1 MPHPS
6 QFKRPAGKKGP
17 RQVTGKRQPKITLRP
32 APARDPAAPIAD
44 KGKRRADAA
53 AEEDE
58 GVEEDEQPRYG
69 FRESLRGEAK
79 PLEGLRISVS
89 GCSGQKEDLW
99 ALAMEYGAE
108 RHGGLQE
115 DTTHLIAAGR
125 DSAKYKV
132 AIQRRI
138 HVMKP
143 SWLLAVKEAW
153 TSGEDVDYL
162 ELELQHAMPILE
174 GVKASLTG
182 FPQGEYKNALK
193 DILQQ
198 HGAQVISGLNSSIT
212 HLIVASPT
220 APHSPTPSSDK
231 LLHARKNRARLHPD
245 LAVVW
250 EGWAREAIEYGAIR
264 PERLQEWAWNETGK
278 EPEMKLDWQV
288 AVAPPRSRST
298 RLNPAASTSA
308 LPIPPPEFSQPK
320 NDISHPTRPSL
331 VPSDVPGASKA
342 RSTFKG
348 YDASLLEAVA
358 AGASTSAALAPA
370 VPTARDPSNGIVL
383 KKRRRAAPSA
393 ADAALDLSLPAASL
407 AGDAS
412 QALLQTYTG
421 GAGDASRFVDADISE
436 LPTFDEMHVSASR
449 GLDDGIV
456 DNQELAYQLVPG
468 RVEMQLVPKSKSVI
482 RALSSRRAG
491 SFVEAD
497 KSGAE
502 AKKTARRAGARGS
515 VPPIDEA
522 TRDTAGVATG
532 ADDSA
537 FFDAATQIS
546 PLRKEDRT
554 PTESSEEGTIP
565 PIFHGTKLALMELKG
580 PNPKLIQGV
589 IQSRGGEALIDA
601 SEEELATVDW
611 IIVDH
616 VEPPARFFASTDPR
630 VVSICWLELCIFHDT
645 LLDPADRLL
654 ERPLAYH
661 CPVEGSRSLRV
672 HFSGFGQED
681 DPAMHHIKRF
691 MTVIGATFSV
701 AFDRKSTHLVVCALD
716 DDPALRPEDLDG
728 LLNPKVAKAREWGTP
743 ICSLRDLRQRVLEL
757 AEEADEGKENRPGAA
772 VKQDKGKMR
781 EITNELEDRTMPGP
795 LSDCVMFFSSK
806 LDADR
811 QSLTSSV
818 ANLGGTV
825 ARQQSDAVTHL
836 VHAGTKANEPSREFK
851 QAKANGSFIVHPRW
865 IEECYNAHA
874 RVSEGDF
881 PHTFDA
887 RRGGQL
893 FDAGVSISASPS
905 ANEAQP
911 AFPAYATTPTR
922 ASSTVPAALRRSPS
936 KSATSPAGSPKA
948 SLLPAKRETSAQQ
961 LEMELECENDE
972 HQAASST
979 SLQRRESD
987 VATEVADA
995 ADLGGFQDQRN
1006 ESPTRQVVEQSST
1019 SSPRSSAH
1027 LRDQLVEEDEQEP
1040 SSDPLAEIP
1049 PLRSES
1055 RPPVPATSDDLDAQ
1069 KNVLKQQTSLLL
1081 AQLTETAPQAEKVG
1095 RMRSRTAL
1103 TRKKS
1108 SSGTISLTT
1117 SKTATPANT
1126 DSNSTSAR
1134 RIPGLAYPLDPSQA
1148 TQDLESMHVVYDNP
1162 HEAAAREQIRQA
1174 LAQRSGLDAADTQ
1187 DVAQESPGPRTRRS
1201 ARMSAGRR

>member
-32 APARDPAAPIAD
+32 APARDPAAPTAD
-44 KGKRRADAA
+44 KGKRRADKAE
-53 AEEDE
+53 EEDE
-58 GVEEDEQPRYG
+58 GAEEEDQPRYG
-69 FRESLRGEAK
+69 YRESLRGEAK

-99 ALAMEYGAE
+99 ALAIEYGAE

-115 DTTHLIAAGR
+115 DTTHLIADGR

-143 SWLLAVKEAW
+143 SWLPAVKEAW
-153 TSGEDVDYL
+153 TSGEDVNYL

-193 DILQQ
+193 DLLQQ

-264 PERLQEWAWNETGK
+264 AERLQEWAWKETGK

-298 RLNPAASTSA
+298 RLIPAASTSA
-308 LPIPPPEFSQPK
+308 LPIPPPEFSQPTT
-320 NDISHPTRPSL
+320 DPALPTRPSL

-348 YDASLLEAVA
+348 YDASLLEAVE

-370 VPTARDPSNGIVL
+370 VPTAHDLSNGTVL
-383 KKRRRAAPSA
+383 KKRRRAGPSA
-393 ADAALDLSLPAASL
+393 ADAALDLSLPAANL

-412 QALLQTYTG
+412 QALLRTYTG
-421 GAGDASRFVDADISE
+421 GAGDASRFADADLGE
-436 LPTFDEMHVSASR
+436 LPTFDEMHAGASGR
-449 GLDDGIV
+449 LDDSTAE
-456 DNQELAYQLVPG
+456 NQELAYQLVPG

-515 VPPIDEA
+515 VPPIDES
-522 TRDTAGVATG
+522 TREETGVVTG

-537 FFDAATQIS
+537 FFDAAPQIS

-554 PTESSEEGTIP
+554 PTDSSEEGTVP
-565 PIFHGTKLALMELKG
+565 PIFHGTKLALKELKG

-589 IQSRGGEALIDA
+589 IQSRGGEAVIDA
-601 SEEELATVDW
+601 SEDELATVDW

-616 VEPPARFFASTDPR
+616 VEPPARFLASSDPR

-645 LLDPADRLL
+645 LLAPADRLL
-654 ERPLAYH
+654 ERPLPYH
-661 CPVEGSRSLRV
+661 CPVEGARSLRV

-701 AFDRKSTHLVVCALD
+701 AFNRKSTHLVVCALD

-743 ICSLRDLRQRVLEL
+743 ICSLRDLRKRVLEL
-757 AEEADEGKENRPGAA
+757 AEEADEGMENRPDVA

-781 EITNELEDRTMPGP
+781 EITNELEDRTMSGP
-795 LSDCVMFFSSK
+795 LSDCVVFFSSK

-811 QSLTSSV
+811 QALASSV
-818 ANLGGTV
+818 ASLGGTV
-825 ARQQSDAVTHL
+825 ARQQADAVTHF
-836 VHAGTKANEPSREFK
+836 VHAGTKANEPFRDFK

-865 IEECYNAHA
+865 IEECHNAHA

-887 RRGGQL
+887 RKGGQL
-893 FDAGVSISASPS
+893 FDAGVSISASPP
-905 ANEAQP
+905 ANEAQS
-911 AFPAYATTPTR
+911 ALSAYVATPTR

-936 KSATSPAGSPKA
+936 KSTTTPAGSPKA
-948 SLLPAKRETSAQQ
+948 SFIPAKRTTSAQQ
-961 LEMELECENDE
+961 LEMELEGENDE
-972 HQAASST
+972 HRAASST
-979 SLQRRESD
+979 PLQRRESD
-987 VATEVADA
+987 VSTEVADA
-995 ADLGGFQDQRN
+995 ADLGGFGDQGGDYP
-1006 ESPTRQVVEQSST
+1006 SRQVVEQPST
-1019 SSPRSSAH
+1019 SSPRSSAQR
-1027 LRDQLVEEDEQEP
+1027 RDQIVAEDEQEP

-1055 RPPVPATSDDLDAQ
+1055 RPPVSTTTDDPDAQ

-1081 AQLTETAPQAEKVG
+1081 AQLTEAAPQADKVG
-1095 RMRSRTAL
+1095 RTRSRTAL

-1108 SSGTISLTT
+1108 SSGTISLNT
-1117 SKTATPANT
+1117 SKTATPAIT
-1126 DSNSTSAR
+1126 DSASTSAR

-1187 DVAQESPGPRTRRS
+1187 DAVQESPGPRTRRS